1 MASSTA
7 GQSDPDLRAALLE
20 RARAMVPVLRE
31 RAYQAEQDRRMPD
44 VTHREF
50 IEAGF
55 YRLFQPARYGG
66 HEMDL
71 AMMVDMC
78 AELARGCA
86 SSTWLFS
93 NIGSH
98 SWIAGMHYP
107 ETQEELWG
115 DNPEALIASSFPGP
129 GAKATAVDGGVVVD
143 GTWSFASGIDQADWN
158 SLQIMLPRDGAP
170 PEARFALIPKSEY
183 EVVDDWFVNGLA
195 ATGSRSLTVREAFVP
210 EKRTLPA
217 TAMHGG
223 RSPGSEINPNPLYR
237 LPLWAIGVKLFSGTA
252 IGIARGAI
260 EVMGDELRTR
270 RSVGAVAMNELQSV
284 HLRLA
289 EASAG
294 VDAAWALM
302 LVDCEEATALVE
314 AGEDIPLDARVRWRR
329 NDAFAGKLCLAAVEE
344 LYPLAGGR
352 GLGLDSAFQRSWRDL
367 HATTSQITM
376 AWDICATNYGKVRMG
391 VPFFDSRLWP
401 FPPGKTP
408 P

>member
-1 MASSTA
+1 MASSTTE
-7 GQSDPDLRAALLE
+7 QSDPGLRAMMIE

-44 VTHREF
+44 ATHREF
-50 IEAGF
+50 VEAGF
-55 YRLFQPARYGG
+55 YRLFQPTRFGG
-66 HEMDL
+66 YEMDL

-78 AELARGCA
+78 AELGRGCG
-86 SSTWLFS
+86 SSAWLFS
-93 NIGSH
+93 NIASH

-115 DNPEALIASSFPGP
+115 DDPGALIASSFPGT

-143 GTWSFASGIDQADWN
+143 GTWSFSSGIDQADWN
-158 SLQIMLPRDGAP
+158 SMQIMLPRDGAP
-170 PEARFALIPKSEY
+170 PEARFALIPKSEF

-195 ATGSRSLTVREAFVP
+195 ATGSRSLVVREAFIP
-210 EKRTLPA
+210 ERRTLPA
-217 TAMHGG
+217 LEMHGG

-260 EVMGDELRTR
+260 EVMEDELRSR
-270 RSVGAVAMNELQSV
+270 RSVGAVAMKELQSV
-284 HLRLA
+284 HLRFA
-289 EASAG
+289 EASAD

-302 LVDCEEATALVE
+302 RADCDEATALIEV
-314 AGEDIPLDARVRWRR
+314 GEDISLDTRVRWRR
-329 NDAFAGKLCLAAVEE
+329 NDAFAGKLCLAAVEQ

-367 HATTSQITM
+367 HAATAQITM
-376 AWDICATNYGKVRMG
+376 AWDINATNYGKTRMG
-391 VPFFDSRLWP
+391 VAFFDPRLWP
-401 FPPGKTP
+401 FPPAETP
-408 P
+408 R

>member
-7 GQSDPDLRAALLE
+7 GRSDPGLRATMIE
-20 RARAMVPVLRE
+20 RAQEMVPVLRE

-44 VTHREF
+44 VTHDEF
-50 IEAGF
+50 VDAGF

-66 HEMDL
+66 YEMEL
-71 AMMVDMC
+71 AVMVDMC
-78 AELARGCA
+78 AELGRGCA

-93 NIGSH
+93 NIASH
-98 SWIAGMHYP
+98 SWIGGMHYP

-129 GAKATAVDGGVVVD
+129 GAKATGVDGGVVVD

-170 PEARFALIPKSEY
+170 PEARFALIPKAEY

-195 ATGSRSLTVREAFVP
+195 ATGSRSLAVREAFIP
-210 EKRTLPA
+210 ERRTLPA
-217 TAMHGG
+217 IEMHGG
-223 RSPGSEINPNPLYR
+223 RSPGSEINPNPLFR

-260 EVMGDELRTR
+260 EMMEDELRTR

-289 EASAG
+289 ESSAE
-294 VDAAWALM
+294 VDAAWELM
-302 LVDCEEATALVE
+302 RADCAEATALVE
-314 AGEDIPLDARVRWRR
+314 AEADISLDARVRWRR
-329 NDAFAGKLCLAAVEE
+329 NDAFAGKLCIAAVER

-367 HATTSQITM
+367 HAATAQITM
-376 AWDICATNYGKVRMG
+376 AWDICATNYGKARMG
-391 VPFFDSRLWP
+391 VPFFDPRLWP
-401 FPPGKTP
+401 FPPGETP
-408 P
+408 R

>member
-7 GQSDPDLRAALLE
+7 GQSDPDLRAMMIE
-20 RARAMVPVLRE
+20 RAREMVPVLRE

-44 VTHREF
+44 VTHDEF
-50 IEAGF
+50 VEAGF

-66 HEMDL
+66 YEMEL

-98 SWIAGMHYP
+98 SWIGGMHYP

-143 GTWSFASGIDQADWN
+143 GTWNFASGIDQADWN
-158 SLQIMLPRDGAP
+158 NLQIMLPRDGAP
-170 PEARFALIPKSEY
+170 PEARFALVPKSEY

-195 ATGSRSLTVREAFVP
+195 ATGSRSLTVRETFVP
-210 EKRTLPA
+210 ERRTLPA
-217 TAMHGG
+217 TEMHGG
-223 RSPGSEINPNPLYR
+223 RSPGSEFNPNPLYR

-260 EVMGDELRTR
+260 EVMEDELRTR

-294 VDAAWALM
+294 PDAAWALM
-302 LVDCEEATALVE
+302 LADCEEATALIE
-314 AGEDIPLDARVRWRR
+314 AGEDISLDARVRWRR
-329 NDAFAGKLCLAAVEE
+329 NDAFAGKLCIAAVEE

-352 GLGLDSAFQRSWRDL
+352 GLGLDSAFQRCWRDL
-367 HATTSQITM
+367 HATTAQITM
-376 AWDICATNYGKVRMG
+376 AWDICATNYGKARMG
-391 VPFFDSRLWP
+391 VPFFDPRLWP
-401 FPPGKTP
+401 FPPGERP
-408 P
+408 D